1 MFQALALFCINIY
14 YEVFM
19 NPHYLDC
26 KKAISTWTK
35 LEYFFQMNEKKYLNE
50 SRVMDASD
58 TEAIEPQRAI

>member
-1 MFQALALFCINIY
+1 
-14 YEVFM
+14 M

-50 SRVMDASD
+50 SSVMDASD
-58 TEAIEPQRAI
+58 TEAIEPQSAI